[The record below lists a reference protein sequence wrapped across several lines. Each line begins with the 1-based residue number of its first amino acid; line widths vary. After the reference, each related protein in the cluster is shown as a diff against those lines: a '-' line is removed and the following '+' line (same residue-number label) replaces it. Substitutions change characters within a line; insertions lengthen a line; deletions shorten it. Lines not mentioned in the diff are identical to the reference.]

1 MVVLEEALQI
11 HSSLLPSPKDP
22 RNRQATAAA
31 NLQDGNNKDLGHP
44 LQPSNLRMVVVVV
57 FSVATGYVVCDEYF
71 HDVLESNMHYRR
83 RNIQD
88 KGVSSESSQPFW
100 KKRKTV

>member
-11 HSSLLPSPKDP
+11 HSSSLPSPKDP

-71 HDVLESNMHYRR
+71 HDVLESNM
-83 RNIQD
+83 QD

>member
-71 HDVLESNMHYRR
+71 HDVLESNM
-83 RNIQD
+83 QD